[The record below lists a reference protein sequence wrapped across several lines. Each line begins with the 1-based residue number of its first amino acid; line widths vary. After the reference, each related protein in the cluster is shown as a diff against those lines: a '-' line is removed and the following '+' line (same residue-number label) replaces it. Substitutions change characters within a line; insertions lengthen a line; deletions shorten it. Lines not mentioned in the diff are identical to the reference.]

1 MMMNNISTNC
11 REIEKFPRE
20 ICFPEESPEIKP
32 HSEGHSQ
39 CSRRP
44 SVPTALS
51 QKLGHW
57 SFPPH
62 SVVLAFQ
69 AFECKETNFGHI
81 LWKSWTHFLEIFID
95 IESRDKSTQN
105 HVLDCALLLN
115 SIGQLVAYTGG
126 EITDAREDWFHL
138 LRDAI
143 TICESQF

>member
-1 MMMNNISTNC
+1 MINKLAATRPDASDQFMTEATSMTMATFTLSNLELFTTTFSIPKYVPDLHDFLKHGAFIKSISGNARAVMMSNISTNC

-20 ICFPEESPEIKP
+20 ICFPEESPQIKP

-69 AFECKETNFGHI
+69 AFE
-81 LWKSWTHFLEIFID
+81 
-95 IESRDKSTQN
+95 
-105 HVLDCALLLN
+105 
-115 SIGQLVAYTGG
+115 
-126 EITDAREDWFHL
+126 
-138 LRDAI
+138 
-143 TICESQF
+143 